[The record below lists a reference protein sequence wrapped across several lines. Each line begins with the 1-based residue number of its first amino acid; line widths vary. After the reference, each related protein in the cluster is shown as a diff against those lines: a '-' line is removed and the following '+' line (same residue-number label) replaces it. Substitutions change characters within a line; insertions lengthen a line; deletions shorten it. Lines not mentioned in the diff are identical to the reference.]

1 MRRLFD
7 PSGLET
13 PPANAETFAMPPRL
27 AELLIRYPAL
37 LPCSADLSAACEA
50 LVGAFRSGNKLLLC
64 GNGGSASDCDHI
76 AGEMLKGF
84 GRKRPLAPSEHERLG
99 PSLASKLQG
108 SLPTLSLPSFT
119 GLVSAWANDCDPE
132 YVYAQLVHGL
142 GRPGDVLLALST
154 SGNARNVAHA
164 VEVARAS
171 GLTVI
176 GLTGESG
183 GVLARRA
190 HLAIR
195 VPASET
201 FKIQEYHLPVY
212 HALCLA
218 VEEAMFPVG

>member
-1 MRRLFD
+1 
-7 PSGLET
+7 
-13 PPANAETFAMPPRL
+13 MPPRL
-27 AELLIRYPAL
+27 AELIARYPAL
-37 LPCSADLSAACEA
+37 APCEAELLRAYEA
-50 LVGAFRSGNKLLLC
+50 LVALFRSGNKLLLC

-84 GRKRPLAPSEHERLG
+84 GQKRPLPAADRARLG
-99 PSLASKLQG
+99 EPLAAHLQG
-108 SLPTLSLPSFT
+108 SLPTLSLPSFS
-119 GLVSAWANDCDPE
+119 GLFTAWANDCDPE
-132 YVYAQLVHGL
+132 YVYAQLVHGF
-142 GRPGDVLLALST
+142 GKPGDVLLAIST

-176 GLTGESG
+176 GLTGATG
-183 GVLARRA
+183 GTLAQRA

-195 VPASET
+195 VPATET

-218 VEEAMFPVG
+218 VEETMFPPA